1 MSAVTT
7 ARFQHINDLK
17 ALRSN
22 LQMKYEQSQPGAAEG
37 LLSDDAE
44 SKEIKAMSSRLF
56 ELESEASNTK
66 FKHGM
71 EMNKLKLELKDSK
84 KDFDDLKRFVAILES
99 KLGSFIQ
106 DSKDNGIKTNIAMDD
121 MPEITVFGSSSGS
134 RRASILSTDNPL
146 QMVREEE
153 FSPPTESAVPTEQT
167 EQGISGAAQSEKMD
181 VPPNMH
187 NMSHSTINTHLSHST
202 DQAMLDPL
210 HLPPSG
216 IPPQSSVHHQHLQH
230 LQQQQAQLMHY
241 RDQVSAHSSYSQI
254 YGVPISDSGL
264 SSHTASHSN
273 LPPGSSHYGGHPH
286 YHPYNHHY
294 PGSSEEMHLVSSYG
308 KPVLSKE
315 ERYYKNQFKAVKEL
329 ILATMDCKDI
339 ATLEPEGL
347 QVTKPNDNAVNESQ
361 PVNVETEQSKSV
373 NANTNDKPM
382 NLRHRNRDLYHN
394 MQKVKEVEK
403 IAMNYA
409 DFCVNN
415 AVNIIDSAAY
425 DKFQA
430 AMFESELDRFHGKAA
445 ALHSVEVQTDIPT
458 IHHPYANS
466 GFSTQNTS
474 VNNSP
479 NANIR
484 KSSVFGA
491 SGKLTPGRK
500 RTDSFLLRSQSER
513 VRTPNTADSSL
524 HHPVRV
530 STSRNGE
537 NTGGLD
543 NVRPTSALKVEFKVD
558 HAKPDDTND
567 RSVKSDTWDNS
578 VKDENSA
585 KHNSDG
591 PVTHDVVEQT
601 RVRTPVDTSPKNM
614 LLALKQLREEAAQE
628 AEDDDDLAMLTEM
641 ELPASAPLIDFG
653 DILLPTLYSSTGRRQ
668 SLSLVNPIK
677 AQSFRDPALDFL
689 DIQEAN
695 EGENEDDPIKDSFG
709 PGLLLASKTP
719 SFRKSFLA
727 RKDSNSG
734 MRPVSGGSTKGIQ
747 DWGSNSSSNT
757 PMLGSPQVVKH
768 KSISNMNKPPSSGIP
783 FSDTLSSNIV
793 NITDEDVTD
802 LKDEMKTLM
811 DKKLLALYTAL
822 DNRWQGLDST
832 NTGIL
837 QKLNRF
843 QEAIVGI
850 NEDNQR
856 ILGLNQA
863 LAVRMSRVE
872 SRMYEALEPVY
883 IALQHNR
890 DGVESLEAL
899 MVDVA
904 EKLDG
909 LKEPQISVGALLPPG
924 MAPNPQLP
932 VEALLR
938 GGTTGLGSTYAASG
952 SATATN
958 APPRDYH
965 IDEVLAP
972 RPAAAMSE
980 YELES
985 VFRQLREYSSLY
997 KDMVS
1002 NYNHLMKRLK
1012 EEDARRSGN
1021 FALKKPHL
1029 PGTVEVS
1036 NASNEF
1042 IFPNN
1047 NMEDAYQ
1054 THAPHNLPSSADT
1067 GNPREPDG
1075 QNSRFPNSYPSP
1087 HRVILPTGKNGSSMV
1102 NKRDIQL
1109 CVEKSDLSA
1118 NIEIVRM
1125 KNDIARLSHA
1135 LGIRDTSPSRQR
1147 GALPPTTFPSLFSTL
1162 DNGEFTVLSTLQSQP
1177 DGQSVLS
1184 YLPPTSPSG
1193 RVLRSSGGTR
1203 HSAEFNAHGL
1213 FVAPSGH
1220 SKQHRIPLEFSLND
1234 ELKSLSQE
1242 DYGEPSVDLTN
1253 TIRSI
1258 HNDTSGVRS
1267 YHSNTSVN
1275 ELLASSHNS
1284 ILQHIRSTPDGG
1296 YSIGGA
1302 EEDVGLDT
1310 HSLSPYEFLL
1320 NPPLT
1325 ESQENIDGA
1334 AEAVNPHTSSSDKV
1348 ITPGMVPVRPSVA
1361 IVHAPAEVNTSAQHN
1376 IPSRPKSRSVM
1387 WGSSANIHTNL
1398 NPLQREASFNAT
1410 QLSSVS
1416 AKEPSAVPASPRKS
1430 VVNNVP
1436 ATSPAVPK
1444 RKSMTTS
1451 REVSQIPRNSGSKTE
1466 NIRKMD
1472 VIARADEIIH
1482 ANNATNASGGVNNVR
1497 TGMVPNPTPPAISRP
1512 AHANPSSNTGAH
1524 NKAPRRSVTDKNSA
1538 STAVNNPSQAVP
1550 DVDTSAIWRS
1560 NYPNSDSVGHEV
1572 AATPSILLQP
1582 GEYVPSGQNF
1592 PNTMDMSS
1600 HNTSSVPRSRDNRRE
1615 QIDLDGTNHTVSSLE
1630 SDSVVGGAFVE

>member
-1 MSAVTT
+1 M
-7 ARFQHINDLK
+7 
-17 ALRSN
+17 
-22 LQMKYEQSQPGAAEG
+22 
-37 LLSDDAE
+37 
-44 SKEIKAMSSRLF
+44 
-56 ELESEASNTK
+56 
-66 FKHGM
+66 
-71 EMNKLKLELKDSK
+71 
-84 KDFDDLKRFVAILES
+84 
-99 KLGSFIQ
+99 
-106 DSKDNGIKTNIAMDD
+106 
-121 MPEITVFGSSSGS
+121 
-134 RRASILSTDNPL
+134 
-146 QMVREEE
+146 
-153 FSPPTESAVPTEQT
+153 
-167 EQGISGAAQSEKMD
+167 
-181 VPPNMH
+181 
-187 NMSHSTINTHLSHST
+187 
-202 DQAMLDPL
+202 
-210 HLPPSG
+210 
-216 IPPQSSVHHQHLQH
+216 
-230 LQQQQAQLMHY
+230 
-241 RDQVSAHSSYSQI
+241 
-254 YGVPISDSGL
+254 
-264 SSHTASHSN
+264 
-273 LPPGSSHYGGHPH
+273 
-286 YHPYNHHY
+286 
-294 PGSSEEMHLVSSYG
+294 
-308 KPVLSKE
+308 
-315 ERYYKNQFKAVKEL
+315 
-329 ILATMDCKDI
+329 
-339 ATLEPEGL
+339 
-347 QVTKPNDNAVNESQ
+347 
-361 PVNVETEQSKSV
+361 
-373 NANTNDKPM
+373 
-382 NLRHRNRDLYHN
+382 
-394 MQKVKEVEK
+394 
-403 IAMNYA
+403 
-409 DFCVNN
+409 
-415 AVNIIDSAAY
+415 
-425 DKFQA
+425 
-430 AMFESELDRFHGKAA
+430 
-445 ALHSVEVQTDIPT
+445 
-458 IHHPYANS
+458 
-466 GFSTQNTS
+466 
-474 VNNSP
+474 
-479 NANIR
+479 
-484 KSSVFGA
+484 
-491 SGKLTPGRK
+491 
-500 RTDSFLLRSQSER
+500 
-513 VRTPNTADSSL
+513 
-524 HHPVRV
+524 
-530 STSRNGE
+530 
-537 NTGGLD
+537 
-543 NVRPTSALKVEFKVD
+543 
-558 HAKPDDTND
+558 
-567 RSVKSDTWDNS
+567 
-578 VKDENSA
+578 
-585 KHNSDG
+585 
-591 PVTHDVVEQT
+591 
-601 RVRTPVDTSPKNM
+601 
-614 LLALKQLREEAAQE
+614 
-628 AEDDDDLAMLTEM
+628 
-641 ELPASAPLIDFG
+641 
-653 DILLPTLYSSTGRRQ
+653 
-668 SLSLVNPIK
+668 
-677 AQSFRDPALDFL
+677 
-689 DIQEAN
+689 
-695 EGENEDDPIKDSFG
+695 KDSFG

-727 RKDSNSG
+727 RKESNSG
-734 MRPVSGGSTKGIQ
+734 MRPVSGGSTKGVQ

-793 NITDEDVTD
+793 NITDEDVTE

-863 LAVRMSRVE
+863 LAVRMNRVE

-890 DGVESLEAL
+890 DGVENLEAL
-899 MVDVA
+899 MVEVA
-904 EKLDG
+904 EKLEG
-909 LKEPQISVGALLPPG
+909 LKEAKTSTGALLPPG

-952 SATATN
+952 SSNSAN
-958 APPRDYH
+958 APTEDYH

-980 YELES
+980 YELDS

-1054 THAPHNLPSSADT
+1054 THPPHNLPSSADT

-1075 QNSRFPNSYPSP
+1075 QCSRFPNSYPSP
-1087 HRVILPTGKNGSSMV
+1087 HRVILPTGKNVSSMI
-1102 NKRDIQL
+1102 NKREIQL

-1135 LGIRDTSPSRQR
+1135 LGIRDTSLSRQR
-1147 GALPPTTFPSLFSTL
+1147 GALPPTTFPSLFSSL
-1162 DNGEFTVLSTLQSQP
+1162 GNGEFTVLSTLQSQP

-1203 HSAEFNAHGL
+1203 HSAELNAQGL
-1213 FVAPSGH
+1213 FVAPSGQA
-1220 SKQHRIPLEFSLND
+1220 KQHRIPLEFSLND

-1267 YHSNTSVN
+1267 YHSHTSVN

-1284 ILQHIRSTPDGG
+1284 ILQHIRSTPDAG

-1320 NPPLT
+1320 NPPIT
-1325 ESQENIDGA
+1325 EGQENDTCA
-1334 AEAVNPHTSSSDKV
+1334 TEAVNPHAPSSDKV

-1376 IPSRPKSRSVM
+1376 TPARPKSRSVM

-1398 NPLQREASFNAT
+1398 NPLQRETSFNAT
-1410 QLSSVS
+1410 KLTSVS
-1416 AKEPSAVPASPRKS
+1416 GKEPSAAPVSPRKS

-1444 RKSMTTS
+1444 RKSMTAS
-1451 REVSQIPRNSGSKTE
+1451 REVSQNPRNSGS
-1466 NIRKMD
+1466 NAVDSIRKMD

-1482 ANNATNASGGVNNVR
+1482 ANNATSAGGVNNVR
-1497 TGMVPNPTPPAISRP
+1497 TGMVPNLSPPIISRP
-1512 AHANPSSNTGAH
+1512 AHANPPSNAGAH
-1524 NKAPRRSVTDKNSA
+1524 NKAPRRSVTDKNPA
-1538 STAVNNPSQAVP
+1538 STAAHNPSQAVP

-1560 NYPNSDSVGHEV
+1560 NYPNSDSAGHDI

-1582 GEYVPSGQNF
+1582 GEYVPSEQGYH
-1592 PNTMDMSS
+1592 NTIDMSS
-1600 HNTSSVPRSRDNRRE
+1600 HNTTSIPRNRDARRE
-1615 QIDLDGTNHTVSSLE
+1615 QTDLDGTNHTVSSLE